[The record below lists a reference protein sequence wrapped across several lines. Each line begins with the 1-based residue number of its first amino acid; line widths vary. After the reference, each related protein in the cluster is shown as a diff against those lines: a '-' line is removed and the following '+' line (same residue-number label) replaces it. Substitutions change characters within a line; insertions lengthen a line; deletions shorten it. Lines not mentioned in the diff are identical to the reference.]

1 MVIVKKKHTES
12 DEQEWENP
20 QNPEQSSDARDK
32 EQIVRQYE
40 EAKRRKDNLTEK
52 DHIDKPKSN

>member
-1 MVIVKKKHTES
+1 MVIAKKKTTTS
-12 DEQEWENP
+12 DEQEWEDP
-20 QNPEQSSDARDK
+20 QDPESPSDARDK

-52 DHIDKPKSN
+52 DHIDKPKEN